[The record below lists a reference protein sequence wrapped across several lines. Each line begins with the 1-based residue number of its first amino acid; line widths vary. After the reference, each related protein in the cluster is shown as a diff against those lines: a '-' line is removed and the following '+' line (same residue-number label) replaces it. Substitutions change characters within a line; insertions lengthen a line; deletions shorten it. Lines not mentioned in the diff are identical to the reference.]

1 MIVAKVLITIAVK
14 SLTQGILDASA
25 ISGMETANGLIDN
38 AIKNLPT
45 IMSSPMLSNVPD
57 LATNLKM
64 MEMGLTNLDKS
75 IAKLDAGEITKYDLR
90 NTEDW
95 VTIFAPIKPMIKSFL
110 ESKDP
115 SRMMGVQPCRDRFG
129 KSLWLCKKHATLVAN
144 QFDPAGGSALGD
156 SIEFSHSQIGASI
169 QSGLNSNAP
178 NQGGVIPTQHELKIE
193 VNENTVAAKNI
204 VLDKLPPL
212 GPNANN
218 FPGSKLET
226 EEAKSQ
232 KTENKKPTPSIIA
245 KSPVSHQENGFAA
258 KAAIQ
263 KSSSLRPDVSI
274 KVLDSNHVQAKPIK
288 DMIAEASLS
297 SASPPSQ
304 KAIKAISAPAKKS
317 MTKRRFCGVKKSYSI
332 CGRAVS
338 AKLLIA
344 IIALLILS
352 IIGGSVAAVLLTGG
366 CSSTVTGKCVFHC
379 RQMLL

>member
-129 KSLWLCKKHATLVAN
+129 KSLWLCKNHATLVAN

-297 SASPPSQ
+297 SASP
-304 KAIKAISAPAKKS
+304 
-317 MTKRRFCGVKKSYSI
+317 TYE
-332 CGRAVS
+332 
-338 AKLLIA
+338 
-344 IIALLILS
+344 
-352 IIGGSVAAVLLTGG
+352 
-366 CSSTVTGKCVFHC
+366 
-379 RQMLL
+379 